1 MNVKQVDNDFYHSV
15 VSLKLT
21 ETRRLKLDARG
32 WGLLAEYYLESVKIS
47 NYKGKITSC
56 ATIRISDRSGQVTCT
71 IKGAQI
77 GLLFGLTTTEWTE
90 VENMCNYEEQLFYR
104 YFKNGINKTYSTEQK
119 LFYNF
124 CMTSQKHNVLIA
136 KYRRGVN
143 MRNKFKSDSFLE
155 ILELKNCDNNLL
167 DLYISQLRNNSEV
180 IKLQVS

>member
-1 MNVKQVDNDFYHSV
+1 MNQKKVDSHFYHTV

-21 ETRRLKLDARG
+21 EVQQLKLDAKR
-32 WGLLAEYYLESVKIS
+32 WGLLTEYYLESVKIS
-47 NYKGKITSC
+47 NFKGKVISC

-71 IKGAQI
+71 IKGPQI

-90 VENMCNYEEQLFYR
+90 VENMCNYEGQLFYR
-104 YFKNGINKTYSTEQK
+104 YFKNGINKSYSIEQK

-155 ILELKNCDNNLL
+155 ILELRNCDNNLL
-167 DLYISQLRNNSEV
+167 DLYISQLRNNSE
-180 IKLQVS
+180 IKLPKQ